1 MKPFDY
7 VNSINFTKKNLMK
20 NTANDELAEK
30 DYVPFLTNKS
40 LSYFTDT
47 LLYAN
52 EMNRYH
58 FLDKRLQYEFYLNSI
73 RKKKRFAKWA
83 KADDNDEVMMVQE
96 YFKFSPQIKI
106 SYGLLNLLTMDETVY
121 TESINNLASS
131 GWMLSFTFE

>member
-7 VNSINFTKKNLMK
+7 INSINFTKKNLMRG
-20 NTANDELAEK
+20 TENDELAEK
-30 DYVPFLTNKS
+30 GYVPYITNKT

-58 FLDKRLQYEFYLNSI
+58 FLDNKLQYEFYLNSI

-83 KADDNDEVMMVQE
+83 KADNNDELNMISE
-96 YFKFSPQIKI
+96 YYKI
-106 SYGLLNLLTMDETVY
+106 SLPKAKDALKILSPEQKQDIRNKLEQC
-121 TESINNLASS
+121 INND
-131 GWMLSFTFE
+131 

>member
-7 VNSINFTKKNLMK
+7 INSINFTKKNLMRG
-20 NTANDELAEK
+20 TENDDLAEK
-30 DYVPFLTNKS
+30 GYVPYITNKT

-58 FLDKRLQYEFYLNSI
+58 FLDNKLQYEFYLNSI

-83 KADDNDEVMMVQE
+83 KADNNDELNMISE
-96 YFKFSPQIKI
+96 YYKI
-106 SYGLLNLLTMDETVY
+106 SLPKAKDALK
-121 TESINNLASS
+121 I
-131 GWMLSFTFE
+131 LSPEQKQDIRNKLEQGIKND

>member
-1 MKPFDY
+1 MKPIDY

-83 KADDNDEVMMVQE
+83 KADSNDDLVMISE
-96 YFKFSPQIKI
+96 YYQI
-106 SYGLLNLLTMDETVY
+106 S
-121 TESINNLASS
+121 
-131 GWMLSFTFE
+131 LSKAKDAIRILSHEQLSTIRNKMEQGIKND

>member
-7 VNSINFTKKNLMK
+7 INSINFTKKNLMRG
-20 NTANDELAEK
+20 TENDELAEK
-30 DYVPFLTNKS
+30 GYVPYITNKT

-58 FLDKRLQYEFYLNSI
+58 FLDNKLQYEFYLNSI

-83 KADDNDEVMMVQE
+83 KADNNDELNMISE
-96 YFKFSPQIKI
+96 YYKI
-106 SYGLLNLLTMDETVY
+106 SLPKAKDALKILSPEQKQDIRNKLEQG
-121 TESINNLASS
+121 INND
-131 GWMLSFTFE
+131 

>member
-7 VNSINFTKKNLMK
+7 INSINFTKKNLMK
-20 NTANDELAEK
+20 GSENDELAEK
-30 DYVPFLTNKS
+30 GYVPYITNKT

-58 FLDKRLQYEFYLNSI
+58 FLDNKLQYDFYLNSI

-83 KADDNDEVMMVQE
+83 KADNNDELNMISE
-96 YFKFSPQIKI
+96 YYKI
-106 SYGLLNLLTMDETVY
+106 SLPKAKDALK
-121 TESINNLASS
+121 I
-131 GWMLSFTFE
+131 LSPEQKQDIRNKLEQGIKND

>member
-1 MKPFDY
+1 
-7 VNSINFTKKNLMK
+7 MK

-83 KADDNDEVMMVQE
+83 KAEDNNDVMMVQE
-96 YFKFSPQIKI
+96 YYKFSPQKAKAALRVLSPKQLDIIKHKMENGI
-106 SYGLLNLLTMDETVY
+106 KND
-121 TESINNLASS
+121 
-131 GWMLSFTFE
+131 

>member
-47 LLYAN
+47 LLFAN

-96 YFKFSPQIKI
+96 YFKFSPQKAKAALKVLTPTQKNIIKHKMENGI
-106 SYGLLNLLTMDETVY
+106 KND
-121 TESINNLASS
+121 
-131 GWMLSFTFE
+131 

>member
-7 VNSINFTKKNLMK
+7 INSINFTKKNLMK
-20 NTANDELAEK
+20 GSENDELAEK
-30 DYVPFLTNKS
+30 GYVPYITNKT

-58 FLDKRLQYEFYLNSI
+58 FLDNRLQYEFYLNSI

-83 KADDNDEVMMVQE
+83 KADDNDDLTMISEFYQISLSKAKE
-96 YFKFSPQIKI
+96 AIKILSPEQIKTI
-106 SYGLLNLLTMDETVY
+106 KDKMEQGIKND
-121 TESINNLASS
+121 
-131 GWMLSFTFE
+131 

>member
-1 MKPFDY
+1 MKPFDF

-20 NTANDELAEK
+20 NTENDELAEK
-30 DYVPFLTNKS
+30 GYAPYLTNKS

-58 FLDKRLQYEFYLNSI
+58 FLDNKLQYEFYLNTL

-83 KADDNDEVMMVQE
+83 KADSNDEIMMIQE
-96 YFKFSPQIKI
+96 YYKCSPQKAKAALNILSTEQKNIIKSKMENGI
-106 SYGLLNLLTMDETVY
+106 KND
-121 TESINNLASS
+121 
-131 GWMLSFTFE
+131 

>member
-83 KADDNDEVMMVQE
+83 KAEDNNDVMMVQE
-96 YFKFSPQIKI
+96 YYKFSPQKAKAALKVLTPTQKNIIKHKMENGI
-106 SYGLLNLLTMDETVY
+106 KND
-121 TESINNLASS
+121 
-131 GWMLSFTFE
+131 

>member
-83 KADDNDEVMMVQE
+83 KAEDNDEVMMVQE
-96 YFKFSPQIKI
+96 YYKFSPQKAKAALNVLSSEQKNIIKHKMENGI
-106 SYGLLNLLTMDETVY
+106 KND
-121 TESINNLASS
+121 
-131 GWMLSFTFE
+131 

>member
-96 YFKFSPQIKI
+96 YFKFSPQKAKDALKVLTPTQKNIIKHKMENGI
-106 SYGLLNLLTMDETVY
+106 KND
-121 TESINNLASS
+121 
-131 GWMLSFTFE
+131 

>member
-7 VNSINFTKKNLMK
+7 INSINFTKKNLMK
-20 NTANDELAEK
+20 GSENDELAEK
-30 DYVPFLTNKS
+30 GYVPYITNKT

-58 FLDKRLQYEFYLNSI
+58 FLDNRLQYEFYLNSI

-83 KADDNDEVMMVQE
+83 KADDNDDLVMISEFYQISLSKAKE
-96 YFKFSPQIKI
+96 AIKILSPEQIKI
-106 SYGLLNLLTMDETVY
+106 IKDKMEQGIKND
-121 TESINNLASS
+121 
-131 GWMLSFTFE
+131 

>member
-1 MKPFDY
+1 MNPFDY

-58 FLDKRLQYEFYLNSI
+58 FLDKKLQYEFYLNSI

-83 KADDNDEVMMVQE
+83 KADDNNEVMMVQE
-96 YFKFSPQIKI
+96 YYKFSPQKAKAALKVLSPKQLDIIKHKMENGI
-106 SYGLLNLLTMDETVY
+106 KND
-121 TESINNLASS
+121 
-131 GWMLSFTFE
+131 

>member
-83 KADDNDEVMMVQE
+83 KADNNDEVMMVQE
-96 YFKFSPQIKI
+96 YYKFSPQKAKAALNVLSPEQKDIIKHKMENGI
-106 SYGLLNLLTMDETVY
+106 KND
-121 TESINNLASS
+121 
-131 GWMLSFTFE
+131 

>member
-1 MKPFDY
+1 MKPFNY

-96 YFKFSPQIKI
+96 YFKFSPQKAKAALKVLTPTQKNIIKHKMENGI
-106 SYGLLNLLTMDETVY
+106 KND
-121 TESINNLASS
+121 
-131 GWMLSFTFE
+131 

>member
-83 KADDNDEVMMVQE
+83 KAED
-96 YFKFSPQIKI
+96 
-106 SYGLLNLLTMDETVY
+106 
-121 TESINNLASS
+121 
-131 GWMLSFTFE
+131 LSLIHI